1 MRKNENIARFSADKI
16 RRKIARGESKTDWK
30 RVDAMSQAEVER
42 LADKDEGPLSA
53 DWGSAVMVGL
63 PRASAIP
70 VSSAPAYPRRRSA
83 ITRAPRAYAVSQVP
97 SVDGP
102 SVTTIA

>member
-1 MRKNENIARFSADKI
+1 
-16 RRKIARGESKTDWK
+16 
-30 RVDAMSQAEVER
+30 MSQAEVER
-42 LADKDEGPLSA
+42 LADKDEGPLSG

-63 PRASAIP
+63 PRAWRPRLQRAR
-70 VSSAPAYPRRRSA
+70 VSAPAFS